1 MREWNQRHIEEIV
14 KKTATNVASTVLN
27 KIGGKAVNSYGNQGY
42 THFYAYPNLMVNCN
56 IPIAAPKGGNMQ
68 MSFGTLGAYRMYQG
82 AAYLNAETFAY
93 AVRASNPN
101 GDLNHRDSR
110 FNTGDSD
117 TGKDDMAKPIW
128 GGFMN
133 IQSKPEKDR
142 PYLCFFPYD
151 LTIHTQTNYYGNK
164 PSTISGHEGGPK
176 TEFKT
181 PDISSGIIYNMSGVQ
196 VGSFSL
202 GLSGGYI
209 LSQALNT
216 DNYDLSNLLMSL
228 TFTQWPGTGRF
239 FYMLDYN
246 PAVAVALAN
255 RGLQYNK
262 FNYAVA
268 DYKPWL
274 LKAWRLHFT
283 QSITSVQNYYEV
295 ADAGEAERI

>member
-42 THFYAYPNLMVNCN
+42 THFYAYPQIFSECR
-56 IPIAAPKGGNMQ
+56 IPVVAPKGSNMQ

-93 AVRASNPN
+93 AVRASNPT

-110 FNTGDSD
+110 FNTGDAD
-117 TGKDDMAKPIW
+117 GGAHDMAKAIW

-133 IQSKPEKDR
+133 IQSKPEKDL

-151 LTIHTQTNYYGNK
+151 YKFYSQINYYGNK
-164 PSTISGHEGGPK
+164 PNFLVGNEGGPK
-176 TEFKT
+176 TEFK
-181 PDISSGIIYNMSGVQ
+181 ISNITAGVIYNMSGVQ
-196 VGSFSL
+196 VGSFSIGL
-202 GLSGGYI
+202 GVPHLAI
-209 LSQALNT
+209 NIE
-216 DNYDLSNLLMSL
+216 NYDLSNLAMLL

-239 FYMLDYN
+239 FYMLEYN
-246 PAVAVALAN
+246 QAVATALVN
-255 RGLQYNK
+255 NGLQYNE
-262 FNYAVA
+262 FRYAVA

-283 QSITSVQNYYEV
+283 HSITSVQNFYEV